1 MANLNKVLLIGRLTR
16 DPESRT
22 TPSGNTVV
30 VFGLAV
36 NRTWTRRDSG
46 EKVEETCFV
55 DIEAWGRTG
64 ETIARY
70 MKKGRQIFIEGRLKF
85 DQWERDGQ
93 RRSKLSVVADT
104 FQFIDSQNGGG
115 GGGDSQAGGYGQA
128 GSYAQGGGQ
137 PRQQAQA
144 PASGSPQGG
153 APQGGGP
160 QAGGPDDFPADDD
173 IPF

>member
-22 TPSGNTVV
+22 TPSGAAVV
-30 VFGLAV
+30 SLGLAV
-36 NRTWTRRDSG
+36 NRTYTRRDSN

-55 DIEAWGRTG
+55 DVEAWGRTG

-85 DQWERDGQ
+85 DSWERDGQ
-93 RRSKLSVVADT
+93 RRSKLSVTAES
-104 FQFIDSQNGGG
+104 FQFIDSQGGG
-115 GGGDSQAGGYGQA
+115 GGGGGGGY
-128 GSYAQGGGQ
+128 
-137 PRQQAQA
+137 QQD
-144 PASGSPQGG
+144 S
-153 APQGGGP
+153 APQGEGSHQRAPAGP
-160 QAGGPDDFPADDD
+160 PTDYPGDDD

>member
-16 DPESRT
+16 DPESRS
-22 TPSGNTVV
+22 TPSGQTVV
-30 VFGLAV
+30 SFGLAV
-36 NRTWTRRDSG
+36 NRTYTKRDSG

-70 MKKGRQIFIEGRLKF
+70 MNRGRQIFIEGRLKF
-85 DQWERDGQ
+85 DSWERDGQ

-104 FQFIDSQNGGG
+104 FQFLDSQGGG
-115 GGGDSQAGGYGQA
+115 GQGGGG
-128 GSYAQGGGQ
+128 QGGGQ
-137 PRQQAQA
+137 SREYGQQQQRPPQQQQQQQQQQPPQQ
-144 PASGSPQGG
+144 PA
-153 APQGGGP
+153 GGGGTTP
-160 QAGGPDDFPADDD
+160 QDDYGTPDDD